1 MTTPAA
7 RSAGPLPRRA
17 LGTTGLEV
25 SALGFGAGPLGDAR
39 LPDAAAEA
47 LVKSA
52 LDQGV
57 TLFDTAP
64 SYGSSEERLGRALG
78 ARRAEAVLVTKGGY
92 GVPGV
97 ADWTGDVI
105 RLGIEAALR
114 RLGTDVIDVFLLH
127 SCDEG
132 TLRRDDILGEL
143 DRAKSAG
150 KIRAAG
156 YSGENE
162 ALAAAVA
169 SRRFDVVECSV
180 NPFDRASL
188 GGGGGGA
195 SVAHAAA
202 AGLGVL
208 AKRPLANAAWRHET
222 PPEADDV
229 RIYWERARTMAID
242 PAPLGWPEVALR
254 FAAFAGGVSAALV
267 GTTSPAHLAD
277 AVAAVSRGPLE
288 AALLGRL
295 EDAWRAHGAQWR
307 GVI

>member
-1 MTTPAA
+1 VKQ
-7 RSAGPLPRRA
+7 RA
-17 LGTTGLEV
+17 LGSTGLHV
-25 SALGFGAGPLGDAR
+25 SPLGLGAGPLGDAR
-39 LPDAAAEA
+39 ISEGDADA
-47 LVKSA
+47 LVGLA

-64 SYGSSEERLGRALG
+64 SYGTSEERLGRALV
-78 ARRAEAVLVTKGGY
+78 ARRHEVVLVTKGGY

-105 RLGIEAALR
+105 RLGIDAALR
-114 RLGTDVIDVFLLH
+114 RLRTDVLDVFLLH

-132 TLRRDDILGEL
+132 TLLRDDILGEL

-188 GGGGGGA
+188 T
-195 SVAHAAA
+195 SHVAAAAA

-208 AKRPLANAAWRHET
+208 AKRPLANAAWRFDNE
-222 PPEADDV
+222 PDAPDV
-229 RIYWERARTMAID
+229 RTYWTRARAMGFD
-242 PAPLGWPEVALR
+242 PAPLGWPELALR
-254 FAAFAGGVSAALV
+254 FASFAAGVAAALV
-267 GTTSPAHLAD
+267 GTTNPAHLAS
-277 AVAAVSRGPLE
+277 ALASVERGPLE
-288 AALLGRL
+288 PSLLTRL
-295 EDAWRAHGAQWR
+295 EGAWAQHAADWR

>member
-1 MTTPAA
+1 MAVTIPK
-7 RSAGPLPRRA
+7 RA

-39 LPDAAAEA
+39 LSDADAEA
-47 LVKSA
+47 LVRTA
-52 LDQGV
+52 LDHGV

-64 SYGSSEERLGRALG
+64 SYGTSEERLGRALG
-78 ARRAEAVLVTKGGY
+78 ARRREALLATKGGY

-105 RLGIEAALR
+105 RLGIDAALR

-188 GGGGGGA
+188 DGA
-195 SVAHAAA
+195 VAAAAA
-202 AGLGVL
+202 AGIGVL
-208 AKRPLANAAWRHET
+208 AKRPLANAAWLFADA
-222 PPEADDV
+222 PEAQDV
-229 RIYWERARTMAID
+229 RIYWDRAKALAID
-242 PAPLGWPEVALR
+242 PAPLAWPELALR
-254 FAAFAGGVSAALV
+254 FAAFASGVSAALV
-267 GTTSPAHLAD
+267 GTRSAAHLDD
-277 AVAAVSRGPLE
+277 AVAAVARGPLDD
-288 AALLGRL
+288 ATLARL
-295 EDAWRAHGAQWR
+295 DDAWRAHGTSWR

>member
-1 MTTPAA
+1 VTT
-7 RSAGPLPRRA
+7 SLSRRA
-17 LGTTGLEV
+17 LGSTGLEV

-39 LPDAAAEA
+39 LSDAEAEA
-47 LVKSA
+47 LVAAA
-52 LDQGV
+52 LDHGV

-78 ARRAEAVLVTKGGY
+78 ARRKEAVVATKGGY
-92 GVPGV
+92 GVPGI

-105 RLGIEAALR
+105 RLGIDAALR

-143 DRAKSAG
+143 DRAKAAG

-162 ALAAAVA
+162 ALAAAIA

-180 NPFDRASL
+180 SPFDRASL
-188 GGGGGGA
+188 DGA
-195 SVAHAAA
+195 VADAVA
-202 AGLGVL
+202 AGIGVL
-208 AKRPLANAAWRHET
+208 AKRPLANAAWVFAE
-222 PPEADDV
+222 PPEAQDV
-229 RIYWERARTMAID
+229 RIYWDRMQAMAID
-242 PAPLGWPEVALR
+242 PSPLAWPELAVR
-254 FAAFAGGVSAALV
+254 FAAFARGVSAALV
-267 GTTSPAHLAD
+267 GTRSASHLAD
-277 AVAAVSRGPLE
+277 AVAAVARGPLDD
-288 AALLGRL
+288 ALLARL
-295 EDAWRAHGAQWR
+295 DGAWRTHGASWR

>member
-1 MTTPAA
+1 MTAPAA
-7 RSAGPLPRRA
+7 PSAGPVLRRP
-17 LGTTGLEV
+17 LGATGLEV
-25 SALGFGAGPLGDAR
+25 SALGLGAGPLGDAR
-39 LPDAAAEA
+39 LSDAAAEA

-105 RLGIEAALR
+105 RLGIDAALR
-114 RLGTDVIDVFLLH
+114 WLGTDVIDVFLLH

-180 NPFDRASL
+180 SPFDRASL
-188 GGGGGGA
+188 SGA
-195 SVAHAAA
+195 VAQAAA

-208 AKRPLANAAWRHET
+208 AKRPLANAAWRFEE
-222 PPEADDV
+222 PPLAHDV
-229 RIYWERARTMAID
+229 RIYWDRAKAMAVD
-242 PAPLGWPEVALR
+242 PAPLEWAETALR

-267 GTTSPAHLAD
+267 GTTSAAHLAA
-277 AVAAVSRGPLE
+277 AVAAVTRGPLE
-288 AALLGRL
+288 ADLLARL
-295 EDAWRAHGAQWR
+295 EDAWRAHATDWR